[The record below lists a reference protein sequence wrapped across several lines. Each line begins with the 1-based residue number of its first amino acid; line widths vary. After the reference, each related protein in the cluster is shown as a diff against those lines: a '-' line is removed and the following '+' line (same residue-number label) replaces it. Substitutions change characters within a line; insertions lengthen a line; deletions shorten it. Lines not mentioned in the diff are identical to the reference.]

1 MSTSSDTTTQTPEQ
15 NVLPTTMP
23 TTMAASTD
31 EAPEVQVYA
40 IYIDAPAQRIWDA
53 ITTAEF
59 SERFGYG
66 GVTEIDLTPGG
77 AVRDL
82 TTAEM
87 KQMGMGEVAATGTVI
102 EVDPPHKLV
111 MTWSPVWHDEPE
123 TTLTYEIK
131 EYPGGASCFTLT
143 HVLTGAPNTAK
154 DVRGGGDAGAGGGGW
169 PWVLSSLKTL
179 LETDRVMPG
188 AGA

>member
-1 MSTSSDTTTQTPEQ
+1 MSTSSDTKTTDEQ
-15 NVLPTTMP
+15 GIPATMP
-23 TTMAASTD
+23 DTMAASND
-31 EAPEVQVYA
+31 EAPEVQVYM
-40 IYIDAPAQRIWDA
+40 IYIDAPAQKIWDA
-53 ITTAEF
+53 VTTAEF

-87 KQMGMGEVAATGTVI
+87 RQMGMGEVAATGTVI
-102 EVDPPHKLV
+102 EVDPPRRLV
-111 MTWSPVWHDEPE
+111 MTWSPVWQDEPE